1 MGILKKIVFVF
12 QDVLLQGQAMD
23 IIWIEYGK
31 MEYCVFVSS
40 YQALA
45 KLSDLGLFTGTNPN
59 KCW

>member
-1 MGILKKIVFVF
+1 MGILEKDVLFF
-12 QDVLLQGQAMD
+12 QDVCCLDGQAMD

-40 YQALA
+40 YQA
-45 KLSDLGLFTGTNPN
+45 KLSDPGLFTGTNPN